1 MEIFFVV
8 LLYVLTFVWALH
20 LIVKR
25 VSRGTIDFW
34 VGFTAGT
41 LYFIYVPLGIILLT
55 GSLQVPLDFA
65 GTSIPDV
72 LLELNAP
79 QLLIVLG
86 MFAVVLAYV
95 SLSPVRMRS
104 MTLSRNPGGISI
116 KWYLVQYLAVSAI
129 VYILSGLGDDGAH
142 WYRSKEDF
150 LLDYG
155 LFGVLLVYSI
165 SALRISLLIFT
176 MREFILQRST
186 LARVIGLLVV
196 ICAVDLYTTGNR
208 IFTLLVLVT
217 LFIVIVKERRYGWLL
232 TFVALT
238 PVLAYFM
245 SIFRWIRSFM
255 HSSGSGG
262 IGEVIAGFAV
272 GLDFATTQSSN
283 IDVVDIISGITESV
297 NLNVLVGIL
306 DRLGNGVSYLY
317 GETLF
322 KTVVFWIPR
331 SIWATKPDSIT
342 TVAGNIFA
350 PGDSASLVTTFYGE
364 LFANFG
370 VFSFVLLVPVLMLSE
385 RICRLLFEDHL
396 VRSLAAFVL
405 GFIIVRM
412 PISDMLLVTVV
423 LSLLIKTNR
432 FIGRLWRGFFLG
444 ARRV

>member
-1 MEIFFVV
+1 M
-8 LLYVLTFVWALH
+8 
-20 LIVKR
+20 
-25 VSRGTIDFW
+25 
-34 VGFTAGT
+34 
-41 LYFIYVPLGIILLT
+41 
-55 GSLQVPLDFA
+55 
-65 GTSIPDV
+65 
-72 LLELNAP
+72 
-79 QLLIVLG
+79 
-86 MFAVVLAYV
+86 
-95 SLSPVRMRS
+95 
-104 MTLSRNPGGISI
+104 
-116 KWYLVQYLAVSAI
+116 QYLAVSAI

-165 SALRISLLIFT
+165 SALRIALLIFT

-217 LFIVIVKERRYGWLL
+217 IFIVIVKERRYGWLL

-370 VFSFVLLVPVLMLSE
+370 VFSFVLLVPVLILSE

-396 VRSLAAFVL
+396 VRSLAAFML

-423 LSLLIKTNR
+423 LSLLIRTNR
-432 FIGRLWRGFFLG
+432 FIGRLWRGLFLG